1 MGFVA
6 GVLLVDLFEAF
17 DFISNDLLVAKLHA
31 YDISL
36 NAVTFTFI
44 YLTPKAKYKNSW
56 HF

>member
-6 GVLLVDLFEAF
+6 CVLLVDLFEAF

-36 NAVTFTFI
+36 NTVTF
-44 YLTPKAKYKNSW
+44 
-56 HF
+56 